1 MHGFEPDL
9 ITLLEYLT
17 LDKKSKSVNNESI
30 ESNTEKRKDF
40 KMTNYF
46 NNCKTSE
53 ELKATYKELVKKYHP
68 DIFGEKGNDI
78 LKEIHNQ
85 LEKAIKNIDKK
96 SYNDLYNDSDIEES
110 EEIRAKKEQ
119 IAKELFAKYKAFAYQ
134 HLFAAYWV
142 NHLRASNHRNPI
154 TKHNFTGWNVWQL
167 ELKMLLQGY
176 KSTEWSTF
184 AQYKNS
190 KNSIRKGEHGTY
202 ITLAIIN
209 TKEDEDGEEKTSVY
223 YKGYSVFNKEQT
235 NTNEPKQKQIST
247 VKQIAAKQN
256 TEQKTLNLWQ
266 EKYEVVA

>member
-1 MHGFEPDL
+1 M
-9 ITLLEYLT
+9 
-17 LDKKSKSVNNESI
+17 KVSKA
-30 ESNTEKRKDF
+30 TQKKRKDF

-96 SYNDLYNDSDIEES
+96 GYNDLYNDSDIEES

-119 IAKELFAKYKAFAYQ
+119 IAKELFAKYKAAAYQ